1 MKMNLRKIT
10 MGLGLSI
17 ALVACSKE
25 EEAIVLPL
33 SAIFEKLLGP
43 ETNLNLK
50 TLNLSE
56 MYSVQLILDNTPL
69 KGGAEVQE
77 KPQIEEELK
86 LNMLGGSN
94 EDAFK
99 NEHEES
105 QMVISSLKIAQKKI
119 ETIIEVEPVIEPVVE
134 VEVKLESTYDP
145 KATDGD
151 KDGFVQ
157 DGTEFQRPVE
167 ETN

>member
-1 MKMNLRKIT
+1 MNKKDLKS
-10 MGLGLSI
+10 LFE
-17 ALVACSKE
+17 AYE
-25 EEAIVLPL
+25 EVVDVE
-33 SAIFEKLLGP
+33 
-43 ETNLNLK
+43 
-50 TLNLSE
+50 
-56 MYSVQLILDNTPL
+56 YSP
-69 KGGAEVQE
+69 
-77 KPQIEEELK
+77 
-86 LNMLGGSN
+86 